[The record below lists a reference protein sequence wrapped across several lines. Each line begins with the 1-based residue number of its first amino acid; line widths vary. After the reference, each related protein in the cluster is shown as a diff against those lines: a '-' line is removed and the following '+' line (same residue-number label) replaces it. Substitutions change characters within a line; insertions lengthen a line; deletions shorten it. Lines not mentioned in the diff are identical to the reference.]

1 MKSFLAILLFSCFG
15 LAGFGQPIDSLQ
27 VQIDSIEATLKYRH
41 GVIHLK
47 NGIGTLKVPDGF
59 KYLDADQSNYVLSE
73 LWGNPRSQSSL
84 GMILPEP
91 MGVLGE
97 RTWAFN
103 VQYEAMGYVPD
114 EDAGGI
120 DYDALLAEMQ
130 NDTRQASRERVG
142 AGYEAIELVGW
153 AAKPYYDTNRKILC
167 WAKELKFG
175 ESTENTLNYN
185 VRILGRKGVLVLNA
199 IASMNELPEVNKN
212 IDKVLNIVTFSDGN
226 KYADFNPSVDEVA
239 AWTVGGLVAGKVMA
253 KAGFFVVLLKFW
265 KVIAMAV
272 VGAGSFAWRLVTGR
286 FKDTEETAGG
296 TTA

>member
-1 MKSFLAILLFSCFG
+1 MKSFLATLLFALFG
-15 LAGFGQPIDSLQ
+15 LSASGQAVDSLQ
-27 VQIDSIEATLKYRH
+27 VQIDSIEATLKYQH
-41 GVIHLK
+41 GVIQLK

-59 KYLDADQSNYVLSE
+59 KYLDADQSNYVLSD
-73 LWGNPRSQSSL
+73 LWGNPKSESSL
-84 GMILPEP
+84 GMIIPES

-97 RTWAFN
+97 HTWAFN
-103 VQYEAMGYVPD
+103 VQYDEIGYVKD
-114 EDAGGI
+114 DDAGDI
-120 DYDALLAEMQ
+120 DYNELLAEMQ
-130 NDTRQASRERVG
+130 NDTREASKERIKE
-142 AGYEAIELVGW
+142 GYEAIELVGW
-153 AAKPYYDTNRKILC
+153 AAKPYYDADRKILH

-199 IASMNELPEVNKN
+199 IASMNELPEVNQN

-272 VGAGSFAWRLVTGR
+272 VGAGSFVWRLMTGR
-286 FKDTEETAGG
+286 SKDTEETAGG

>member
-1 MKSFLAILLFSCFG
+1 MKSILATLLFALFG
-15 LAGFGQPIDSLQ
+15 LSASGQAVDSMQ
-27 VQIDSIEATLKYRH
+27 VQIDSIEATLKYQH
-41 GVIHLK
+41 GVIQLK

-59 KYLDADQSNYVLSE
+59 KYLDADQSNYVLSD
-73 LWGNPRSQSSL
+73 LWGNPKSESSL
-84 GMILPEP
+84 GMIIPDS

-97 RTWAFN
+97 HTWAFN
-103 VQYEAMGYVPD
+103 VQYDEIGYVKD
-114 EDAGGI
+114 DDAGDI
-120 DYDALLAEMQ
+120 DYNELLAEMQ
-130 NDTRQASRERVG
+130 NDTREASKERIKE
-142 AGYEAIELVGW
+142 GYEAIELVGW
-153 AAKPYYDTNRKILC
+153 AAKPYYDADRKILH

-286 FKDTEETAGG
+286 SKDTEETAGG

>member
-1 MKSFLAILLFSCFG
+1 MKPFLAILLFSCFG
-15 LAGFGQPIDSLQ
+15 LAGFGQAVDSLQ
-27 VQIDSIEATLKYRH
+27 VQIDSIEAGLKYQH
-41 GVIHLK
+41 GVIQLK

-59 KYLDADQSNYVLSE
+59 KYLDADQSNYVLSD
-73 LWGNPRSQSSL
+73 LWGNPKSESSL
-84 GMILPEP
+84 GMIIPES

-97 RTWAFN
+97 HTWAFN
-103 VQYEAMGYVPD
+103 VQYDEIGYVKD
-114 EDAGGI
+114 DDAGDI
-120 DYDALLAEMQ
+120 DYNELLAEMQ
-130 NDTRQASRERVG
+130 NDTREASKERVKE
-142 AGYEAIELVGW
+142 GYEAIELVGW
-153 AAKPYYDTNRKILC
+153 AAKPYYDADRKILH

-175 ESTENTLNYN
+175 ESAENTLNYN
-185 VRILGRKGVLVLNA
+185 VRILGRRGVLVLNA
-199 IASMNELPEVNKN
+199 IASMNELPYVNMN

-272 VGAGSFAWRLVTGR
+272 VGAGSFVWRLMTGR
-286 FKDTEETAGG
+286 SKDTEETAGG